1 MKQNEKIVKPKTTKS
16 PVIQETKIRPAMMEN
31 YKALR
36 VKLSKERK
44 LNLEAVPKM
53 TKIVITCC
61 AGDFFR
67 DKKAFEGIKND
78 IRAVALQEPIT
89 IKAKKSVSSFTLRE
103 GMDLAYKVTLRKQ
116 NMMHFLHRL
125 IHCGWIND
133 RNFYG
138 VAPKAIS
145 GNKKGGYSLN
155 FGLKDVSIFP
165 EVQKSLDKYVG
176 ISITICTTA
185 KKSEDCRELLESL
198 NIPFNDKK
206 ES

>member
-1 MKQNEKIVKPKTTKS
+1 MAANKTEIKPQVAPQVQEAKIHS
-16 PVIQETKIRPAMMEN
+16 AMIDK

-36 VKLSKERK
+36 IKWAKEK
-44 LNLEAVPKM
+44 KHNLEAVPKI

-67 DKKAFEGIKND
+67 DKKAFEGIKQD

-125 IHCGWIND
+125 IYCGWLND

-138 VAPKAIS
+138 LSTKAIS

-155 FGLKDVSIFP
+155 FGIRDLSIFP
-165 EVQKSLDKYVG
+165 EVPKTLDKLLGLG
-176 ISITICTTA
+176 ITVCTTA
-185 KKSEDCRELLESL
+185 QTPEDCRELLEGL
-198 NIPFNDKK
+198 DIPFSEMKVK
-206 ES
+206 EL